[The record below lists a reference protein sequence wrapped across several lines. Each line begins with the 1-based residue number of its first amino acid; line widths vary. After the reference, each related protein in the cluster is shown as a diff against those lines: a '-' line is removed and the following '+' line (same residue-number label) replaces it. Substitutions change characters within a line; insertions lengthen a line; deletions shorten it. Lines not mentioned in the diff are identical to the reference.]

1 MSMNLVAR
9 TVFGPISVWQTPTW
23 VTYACLMDSKGR
35 PGRRNGMAA
44 KRAMHIYL
52 TWVVSLRK
60 GVYGCN
66 EDFEAAKKVDDEHVK
81 YIRGRMS
88 ERGLVVDLE

>member
-9 TVFGPISVWQTPTW
+9 TVVVPIILWQTPTW
-23 VTYACLMDSKGR
+23 VTYACLMDSEGR
-35 PGRRNGMAA
+35 IGQRSGMAA

-52 TWVVSLRK
+52 AWVVSHLDV
-60 GVYGCN
+60 VYRST
-66 EDFEAAKKVDDEHVK
+66 EEFEAAKKVNDKHVR